1 MKKYIKFV
9 FLGLFVVILVW
20 TFIFLWKKSQP
31 EKVVYQI
38 VQPTIGTIQKKQWQP
53 EKWNPGMKC

>member
-38 VQPTIGTIQKKQWQP
+38 VQPTIGTIQKKNSGNR
-53 EKWNPGMKC
+53 KSGTPG